1 MNDTRTEIC
10 NSLSDLLK
18 YPDDNYIDRVDKCY
32 NLLKETRSPAHP
44 LVKKFNS
51 TIKEK
56 SVEELQELFT
66 RTFDLNPLCALE
78 VGWHIYGE
86 SYERGAFIVKMR
98 QTLKKLE
105 IVESTEL
112 PDHLSYILEALGLME
127 QTEAKEFSSQYIL
140 PALEKMQKGLKD
152 KVNPYESVLRAI
164 SNELQCSFAIQP
176 TGVENG

>member
-1 MNDTRTEIC
+1 MNETRTEVC

-18 YPDDNYIDRVDKCY
+18 YPDDKYIDRIENCY
-32 NLLKETRSPAHP
+32 ILLKETRSPAHP
-44 LVKKFNS
+44 LVKKFND

-98 QTLKKLE
+98 QTLRELGLK
-105 IVESTEL
+105 ESTEL
-112 PDHLSYILEALGLME
+112 PDHLSYILQALGLMVK
-127 QTEAKEFSSQYIL
+127 TEAGKFSSQYIL
-140 PALEKMQKGLKD
+140 PALVKMQEGLKD
-152 KVNPYESVLRAI
+152 KANPYANVLEAI
-164 SNELQCSFAIQP
+164 SNELKCNFAIQS
-176 TGVENG
+176 TRVENG

>member
-1 MNDTRTEIC
+1 MSDTRTQIC
-10 NSLSDLLK
+10 NSLGDLLK
-18 YPDDNYIDRVDKCY
+18 YPDDNFTDRVNNCHD
-32 NLLKETRSPAHP
+32 LLKEALSPAHP
-44 LVKKFNS
+44 FLKKFCS
-51 TIKEK
+51 SIEEK

-66 RTFDLNPLCALE
+66 RTFDLNPLCALD

-98 QTLKKLE
+98 QTLRKLDIAE
-105 IVESTEL
+105 KTEL

-127 QTEAKEFSSQYIL
+127 KTEARVFSSKYVL

-152 KVNPYESVLRAI
+152 KENPYDNVLTAI
-164 SNELQCSFAIQP
+164 SNELQRSFAIQP